1 MNWQASEEHQM
12 IRRMVR
18 EFAEKEIAPRAEEI
32 DASDEFPDDLF
43 RRMGELGIIG
53 LPFPEKYGGAGCDY
67 MSLVIALEEIA
78 RVSGSMAITLDAQ
91 TSLFCEPVY
100 LFGSEAQ
107 KETYLTPAAHGE
119 RIGAFGLT
127 EPQAG
132 SDAGATRTR
141 AVRDEASDEWIIN
154 GQKIFI
160 TNGSIADYV
169 VITAKTD
176 PEAGARGI
184 SAFIVERGTPGFEPG
199 RDEKKM
205 GLKGSVTSELF
216 FEDCRIPAE
225 NLLGKENE
233 GFKQFLTTLDA
244 GRVAIAAMAVGLAQ
258 GAFDKALAYAQER
271 QQFGRTIAKFQAIQ
285 WMLAEMATD
294 IDAARLLVNRAAE
307 MRAQGERF
315 TKEAA
320 MAKLFATEMSERVC
334 YKAIQIHGGYGYV
347 REYEVERMY
356 RDQRL
361 CAIGE
366 GTNQIQR
373 LVIARQIL
381 GR

>member
-1 MNWQASEEHQM
+1 MDYELTEEHSM
-12 IRRMVR
+12 LRRMVR
-18 EFAEKEIAPRAEEI
+18 DFAEKEIAPRAEDI
-32 DASDEFPDDLF
+32 DATDEFPWDIF
-43 RRMGELGIIG
+43 RRMGELGILG
-53 LPFPEKYGGAGCDY
+53 LPFPEEYGGSGGDY
-67 MSLVIALEEIA
+67 IGQVIALEEIA
-78 RVSGSMAITLDAQ
+78 RVSGSMAITLDAH
-91 TSLFCEPVY
+91 TSLCCEPIY
-100 LFGSEAQ
+100 LFGTEEQ
-107 KETYLTPAAHGE
+107 KRKYLVPLARGE
-119 RIGAFGLT
+119 KVGAFGLT

-141 AVRDEASDEWIIN
+141 AVRDGDEWVVN

-160 TNGSIADYV
+160 TNGSIGDVV

-176 PEAGARGI
+176 PEQGTRGI
-184 SAFIVERGTPGFEPG
+184 SSFIVEKGTPGFQPG

-216 FEDCRIPAE
+216 FEECRIPAE

-233 GFKQFLTTLDA
+233 GFKQFLITLDA

-258 GAFDKALAYAQER
+258 GAFDRAVAYARER
-271 QQFGRTIAKFQAIQ
+271 VQFGRPIVKFQAVQ
-285 WMLAEMATD
+285 WMIADMATE
-294 IDAARLLVNRAAE
+294 IDAARLLVYRAALL
-307 MRAQGERF
+307 RTKGARF

-334 YKAIQIHGGYGYV
+334 YKAIQIHGGYGYT

-366 GTNQIQR
+366 GTNEIQR
-373 LVIARQIL
+373 LVIARQVL

>member
-1 MNWQASEEHQM
+1 MDFQLTEEHRM

-18 EFAEKEIAPRAEEI
+18 EFAEKEIAPRAEEM
-32 DASDEFPDDLF
+32 DETDRFPDDLF
-43 RRMGELGIIG
+43 RRMGELGILG
-53 LPFPEKYGGAGCDY
+53 LPFPEEYGGSGCDY

-78 RVSGSMAITLDAQ
+78 RVSGSMAITLDAH
-91 TSLFCEPVY
+91 TSLCCEPIY
-100 LFGSEAQ
+100 LFGTEEQ
-107 KETYLTPAAHGE
+107 KRKYLVPLARGE
-119 RIGAFGLT
+119 KIGAFGLT

-141 AVRDEASDEWIIN
+141 AVRDGDEWVIN

-160 TNGSIADYV
+160 TNGSIADVV

-176 PEAGARGI
+176 PEKGTRGI
-184 SAFIVERGTPGFEPG
+184 SSFIIEKGTPGFQPG

-205 GLKGSVTSELF
+205 GLRGSVTSELF

-233 GFKQFLTTLDA
+233 GFKQFLVTLDA
-244 GRVAIAAMAVGLAQ
+244 GRIAIAAMAVGLAQ
-258 GAFDKALAYAQER
+258 GAYELALAYAKER
-271 QQFGRTIAKFQAIQ
+271 VQFGQPIAKFQAVQ

-294 IDAARLLVNRAAE
+294 IDAARMMVQRAA
-307 MRAQGERF
+307 ALKKQGVRF

-320 MAKLFATEMSERVC
+320 MAKFFATEASERVC
-334 YKAIQIHGGYGYV
+334 RKAIQIHGGYGYV
-347 REYEVERMY
+347 REYAVERMY

-366 GTNQIQR
+366 GTNEIQR
-373 LVIARQIL
+373 LVIARHIL
-381 GR
+381 R

>member
-1 MNWQASEEHQM
+1 MDFEPTEEHRM

-32 DASDEFPDDLF
+32 DETDQFPEDLF

-53 LPFPEKYGGAGCDY
+53 LPFPEEYGGSGGSY
-67 MSLVIALEEIA
+67 TGLVIALEEIA

-91 TSLFCEPVY
+91 TSLYCEPIY
-100 LFGSEAQ
+100 LFGTEEQ
-107 KETYLTPAAHGE
+107 KRKYLAPAARGE

-141 AVRDEASDEWIIN
+141 AVRDGDEWVIN
-154 GQKIFI
+154 GQKNFI
-160 TNGSIADYV
+160 TNGSIADFA

-176 PEAGARGI
+176 PEKGTRGI
-184 SAFIVERGTPGFEPG
+184 SAFIVERTTPGFETG

-216 FEDCRIPAE
+216 FENCRIPAE
-225 NLLGKENE
+225 NLLGRENE
-233 GFKQFLTTLDA
+233 GFRQFLTTLDA

-258 GAFDKALAYAQER
+258 GAFERAVAYAQER
-271 QQFGRTIAKFQAIQ
+271 EQFDQPIAKFQAIQ
-285 WMLAEMATD
+285 WMIADMATE
-294 IDAARLLVNRAAE
+294 IDAARLLVNRAAWLRE
-307 MRAQGERF
+307 RGQRF
-315 TKEAA
+315 TREAA

-334 YKAIQIHGGYGYV
+334 HDAIQIHGGYGYV
-347 REYEVERMY
+347 QEYEVERMY

>member
-1 MNWQASEEHQM
+1 MNWQANEEHQM

-119 RIGAFGLT
+119 KIGAFGLT

>member
-119 RIGAFGLT
+119 KIGAFGLT